1 MEEISLRPSSSSI
14 KALEEGQRKR
24 KQPLFFFQKLEAT
37 IEAKAEEVFA
47 TWYDKNGT
55 ATEEYTFAQVWK
67 DAGTIAYHLRHEWG
81 CEKGDRVV
89 LVYLF
94 GLHFFAAFL
103 GCLRAGVVA
112 VLVYPPGPPLVK
124 SLSKLQTVI
133 KDCKPVLMLA
143 DTTVNVVRNAD
154 GLNPFSKS
162 RHLWPEDLPVQVTDS
177 LTMGRTKAGKYLSNI
192 ASAILKRD
200 GKQFQEPESKPEDVA
215 FLQYTSGSTGD
226 PKGVAV
232 TFASLWANVTLIAD
246 DTHNKLEISGG
257 IPSPVVQFSWLP
269 QYHDAGLILA
279 YVIPFAYGWRQHFI
293 SPLDFLGRPLLWIEL
308 LAKTRANVAMAPD
321 FAYRLAARKYQEAK
335 VKKGA
340 SPFGQLDLSAIRG
353 MANAAEP
360 VRTDTRKLFLDAF
373 QEHNL
378 PETYFH
384 AAYGLAES
392 VVGVSF
398 VHKYHLSTPRHT
410 NDKPLV
416 ACGCRRDFHPSVIVK
431 VVDPET
437 CLERKDGRT
446 GEIWVGGPS
455 TRNSY
460 YNKEEL
466 SKKTFQARLA
476 NDTSNQQYLRT
487 GDLGFFQDDYLYICG
502 RIKDL
507 IIING
512 ANQVPQDIEYVVQDA
527 SPFIRPGC
535 VAAFSANETDNDG
548 TIEVV
553 FEVRPEGKDQAG
565 DICRA
570 VRSLVAQN
578 IGIAPSRIVAIQ
590 QRTIPKTTS
599 GKIRRRATRDQLHR
613 DELAVLFDLKS
624 IGRLQDDSR
633 CPGSLRLSNTE
644 SSTSERHDL
653 EDPESLKSSEKYDD
667 IIAEV
672 LGEQIDP
679 SLSWID
685 SGLSSMAVVELTN
698 KLSTAFPVSMPPDFL
713 EKYETPAALKAFIM
727 SSSSGAFFPTIL
739 TDLDASGM
747 LNTTIPWL
755 LSGAFQGLGVAMLF
769 LVLATSVLP
778 AYHFVSLCG
787 NIGTVWSMALLPL
800 VLPVWHTS
808 FSLLVILA
816 KYLVI
821 GFYSER
827 KVSVPSIYFLRWWFV
842 DRLVHTWEFFT
853 GRFLRS
859 TPLLWLFYRVMG
871 AQISARANI
880 DGFIREFDLVS
891 ISDSVSLEFDLN
903 CRVFG
908 LERKECAD
916 AASIPSLRF
925 RSTKIEANCKIRGH
939 VGAGANVG
947 QGSSVEKLAAVPE
960 GAQVP
965 NGSTAVASPAFHGP
979 EPSTEN
985 TTSTWFHAI
994 GLTKVLW
1001 IFCELYI
1008 SAVFVWVGEQ
1018 VFGDIL
1024 KENSWR
1030 YRPIFQVATLLAF
1043 STGCGLFACI
1053 PLKWLLIGR
1062 RRPNRE
1068 TSDVSSLLHWI
1079 VDYHFEIYRSLFDL
1093 VAENTLFVNVFLM
1106 ALGMDIDLKSKV
1118 WLFVLPPSKVDLIRI
1133 KRSMVSAASFDV
1145 GSDGKPIVI
1154 EDSSIGHSIA
1164 LTGGCTIRNAEILP
1178 FTRVTT
1184 DVTGDKNMWKSQKP
1198 LLSVPQRLLVDCAA
1212 VPSLLVMTASF
1223 IPTYEFFQLA
1233 VLNSKS
1239 VPLLQFPVWK
1249 LASALLVHCAVWYVI
1264 CFLLHRIVYI
1274 NVSSKVKNGAASTTP
1289 WSPTL
1294 FAVYLAVMTN
1304 FWELSFLSLSWGSP
1318 FINVALAGLGCRI
1331 RGELWYFGRR
1341 LYDAPLISISGP
1353 AVVDSSWL
1361 NGHSVVYG
1369 RAELASC
1376 QTSGLLHP
1384 YSVCLAHTDMTT
1396 HKVPLEVGPMRF
1408 VSPTRASSIGLE

>member
-1 MEEISLRPSSSSI
+1 MAPEETSLPPIPSSMM
-14 KALEEGQRKR
+14 KALEEG
-24 KQPLFFFQKLEAT
+24 KQKQLLPLFQKLEAT
-37 IEAKAEEVFA
+37 IESKAEGVFA
-47 TWYDKNGT
+47 TWYDKNGV

-103 GCLRAGVVA
+103 GCLRTGVVA

-133 KDCKPVLMLA
+133 KDCKPVLMLT
-143 DTTVNVVRNAD
+143 DTTVNVVRTAD

-177 LTMGRTKAGKYLSNI
+177 LTMGRTRPGKFLSGIAG
-192 ASAILKRD
+192 AILRRD
-200 GKQFQEPESKPEDVA
+200 RKQFLEPDSKPEDVA

-232 TFASLWANVTLIAD
+232 SFASLWANVTLIAE
-246 DTHNKLEISGG
+246 DTHNKLEMSGG

-293 SPLDFLGRPLLWIEL
+293 SPLDFLGKPLLWIEL
-308 LAKTRANVAMAPD
+308 LAKTQANVAMAPD

-335 VKKGA
+335 VRKGA

-360 VRTDTRKLFLDAF
+360 VRTDTRRLFLDAF

-398 VHKYHLSTPRHT
+398 IHKYKLSTPRHT
-410 NDKPLV
+410 NDKALV
-416 ACGCRRDFHPSVIVK
+416 ACGCRRDFHTSVIVK
-431 VVDPET
+431 VVDPQT

-446 GEIWVGGPS
+446 GEVWVAGPS

-460 YNKEEL
+460 YNKAEL
-466 SKKTFQARLA
+466 SKKTFQAHLA
-476 NDTSNQQYLRT
+476 NDTSNQPYLRT

-527 SPFIRPGC
+527 SPLIRPGC
-535 VAAFSANETDNDG
+535 VAAFSTNETDSDG

-553 FEVRPEGKDQAG
+553 FEVRSEGKDQAG

-599 GKIRRRATRDQLHR
+599 GKIRRRATRDYLHSN
-613 DELAVLFDLKS
+613 ELAVLFDLKS

-633 CPGSLRLSNTE
+633 CPPSLGISSTE
-644 SSTSERHDL
+644 TSTSERNDL
-653 EDPESLKSSEKYDD
+653 EDPEILKSSEKYDD

-685 SGLSSMAVVELTN
+685 LGLSSMAIVELTN
-698 KLSTAFPVSMPPDFL
+698 KLSTAFPVSIPPDFL
-713 EKYETPAALKAFIM
+713 EKYETPAALKSFVMA
-727 SSSSGAFFPTIL
+727 SSSGAFFPTIL
-739 TDLDASGM
+739 TDLDARGM

-755 LSGAFQGLGVAMLF
+755 LSTALQGLGVAVLF

-778 AYHFVSLCG
+778 AYHFVNLCG
-787 NIGTVWSMALLPL
+787 NIGTVSSIALLPL
-800 VLPVWHTS
+800 VLPVWHIS

-827 KVSVPSIYFLRWWFV
+827 KVNVPSIYFLRWWFV

-871 AQISARANI
+871 AQISAKANI

-903 CRVFG
+903 CRIFG
-908 LERKECAD
+908 LERKDGAD
-916 AASIPSLRF
+916 AASIPSVRF
-925 RSTKIEANCKIRGH
+925 RSTKIEGNCKIRGY
-939 VGAGANVG
+939 VSAGANVG
-947 QGSSVEKLAAVPE
+947 QGSCVEKLAAVPE

-965 NGSTAVASPAFHGP
+965 RGVTAVGSPAFHEP
-979 EPSTEN
+979 EPSIEN

-994 GLTKVLW
+994 GLAKVLW

-1008 SAVFVWVGEQ
+1008 SAVFVWAGEQ
-1018 VFGDIL
+1018 VFGAMD
-1024 KENSWR
+1024 KKNSWR
-1030 YRPIFQVATLLAF
+1030 YGPLLQVVTLLTF
-1043 STGCGLFACI
+1043 STGCGILACI
-1053 PLKWLLIGR
+1053 PLKWLLVGKR
-1062 RRPNRE
+1062 QPKSK
-1068 TSDVSSLLHWI
+1068 TSDLSSLFHWM

-1118 WLFVLPPSKVDLIRI
+1118 WLFVLPPSKVDLISI

-1145 GSDGKPIVI
+1145 GSDGKSIVV
-1154 EDSSIGHSIA
+1154 EDSSIGHSIV
-1164 LTGGCTIRNAEILP
+1164 LTGGCNIRNAEILP

-1184 DVTGDKNMWKSQKP
+1184 DVMGDKKAWKTQEP
-1198 LLSVPQRLLVDCAA
+1198 LSSIPQRLMVDIAA
-1212 VPSLLVMTASF
+1212 VPMLAAMAASF
-1223 IPTYEFFQLA
+1223 IPAYEFFRLT
-1233 VLNSKS
+1233 VPDYRPL
-1239 VPLLQFPVWK
+1239 PLLQLHVLK
-1249 LASALLVHCAVWYVI
+1249 LASALLVHCASWYMI
-1264 CFLLHRIVYI
+1264 CLLFHQIMYA
-1274 NVSSKVKNGAASTTP
+1274 NVSRRVKNGTASTKP

-1304 FWELSFLSLSWGSP
+1304 FWELSLLSLVWGSP
-1318 FINVALAGLGCRI
+1318 FINLALTGLGCRI
-1331 RGELWYFGRR
+1331 KGQLWYFGRR

-1361 NGHSVVYG
+1361 NGHFVVYG
-1369 RAELASC
+1369 KAELASC

-1384 YSVCLAHTDMTT
+1384 YTVCLAHTNMTT
-1396 HKVPLEVGPMRF
+1396 SKMHEEAGPMRF
-1408 VSPTRASSIGLE
+1408 VSPTRASST